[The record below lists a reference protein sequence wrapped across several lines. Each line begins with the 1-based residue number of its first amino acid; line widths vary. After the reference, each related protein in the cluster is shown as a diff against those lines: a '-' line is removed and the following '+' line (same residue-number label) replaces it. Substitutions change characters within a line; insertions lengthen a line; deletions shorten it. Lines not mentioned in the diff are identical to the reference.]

1 MLFKQSTTN
10 AGEERESRSAGQRL
24 LVISVVSAFSCPR
37 TLKEGQV
44 GIVAEAAVAR
54 AARDLTKKS
63 VLDILRDEFPGR
75 QVGKL
80 MVEGRARR
88 RLLLSEPREW
98 PPGMGG

>member
-1 MLFKQSTTN
+1 MLFKRSTTN
-10 AGEERESRSAGQRL
+10 AGEERESRSASQRL
-24 LVISVVSAFSCPR
+24 LVISVDSAFSPR

-54 AARDLTKKS
+54 AAGDLTKKS